1 MGVNW
6 SRNWQMNE
14 SMGTRMPPPPP
25 PTSLR
30 PIALNPSALQRGEK
44 VRVCE
49 KESWEIRQH
58 DLQHESCC
66 MPPSSL
72 TPLVLGSLLHMA
84 GVCYRLLAQ
93 QINELLRS
101 RCTSRLHVLQRHT
114 LCATVEWKI
123 WFHVKRGKCQLKQHL
138 NRKLTPV
145 TGDTANTAKP
155 TTKWGDVNAT
165 EWVPACSAHK
175 IYMIIILWAL
185 ALLHPLFSTSS
196 ASLKDM
202 RGARSVT
209 AVILMLT

>member
-6 SRNWQMNE
+6 GRNWQINE
-14 SMGTRMPPPPP
+14 
-25 PTSLR
+25 
-30 PIALNPSALQRGEK
+30 RGLEYLLHLLLPLSTLLPWILLPCRGARK
-44 VRVCE
+44 CVCVCE
-49 KESWEIRQH
+49 KESWEIRH
-58 DLQHESCC
+58 DLRHESCC

-72 TPLVLGSLLHMA
+72 TPLVLRSLLHMA
-84 GVCYRLLAQ
+84 GVRYRLLAQ

-138 NRKLTPV
+138 NCKLTPV
-145 TGDTANTAKP
+145 TGDTANTAKL
-155 TTKWGDVNAT
+155 TTKCSDANAT

-185 ALLHPLFSTSS
+185 ALLHTLFSTSS

-202 RGARSVT
+202 HEARSVT

>member
-6 SRNWQMNE
+6 GRNWQMNE
-14 SMGTRMPPPPP
+14 SMGTRIPPPPP
-25 PTSLR
+25 PTSLH

-49 KESWEIRQH
+49 KESWEIRH

-72 TPLVLGSLLHMA
+72 TPLVLRSLLHMA
-84 GVCYRLLAQ
+84 GVRYRLLAQ

-138 NRKLTPV
+138 NCKLTPV

-155 TTKWGDVNAT
+155 TTKCGDANAT

-185 ALLHPLFSTSS
+185 ALLHTLFSTSS

-202 RGARSVT
+202 HGARSVT